1 MLNKQKS
8 AGAPRDGV
16 TFAIGLILDNWNIVL
31 SPSIYVSILLE
42 HGPQSVEI
50 EKKQMPVDCIFCYAI
65 LSRRILPNGEDI
77 FLEITN
83 GLFDRLNFFATLY
96 LS

>member
-1 MLNKQKS
+1 MGQLLNKQKS
-8 AGAPRDGV
+8 AGAPRDRV

-50 EKKQMPVDCIFCYAI
+50 EK
-65 LSRRILPNGEDI
+65 SRCQLIV
-77 FLEITN
+77 
-83 GLFDRLNFFATLY
+83 FFAMLY
-96 LS
+96 